1 MTTYTVHGY
10 TTGGWD
16 VDDTTTSLR
25 KAMAIARQTMGGFSA
40 DSSSH
45 VNIAR
50 NGVIIK
56 AWSGTTAGK
65 WVSVTV

>member
-1 MTTYTVHGY
+1 M
-10 TTGGWD
+10 
-16 VDDTTTSLR
+16 DDTTTSLR